1 MSKNSWTK
9 SYTTVKLR
17 RRNDNTSSDNSKGSA
32 YSKNQDSWLGNYY
45 QGSFDRI
52 SRYVQY
58 DHMDYDVDVNIALDT
73 TAEFC
78 SQLSEDSSLNV
89 PFDLKVS
96 EKVDSTVSTILRET
110 LKKWCRINEW
120 NNRLFECVRNTMK
133 YGDTVFIR
141 DPETYVLHWVDVYN
155 LSKILVNEYEGK
167 EPEFYYIKNISPNLE
182 ELIATDNS
190 QMLYNVP
197 MAGGGTMPKSH
208 LNSSMSSTAG
218 GVNNQAQQKEY
229 PVDASHIIHISM
241 TAGMDNLW
249 PFGKSILD
257 SSFKPFK
264 QKELL
269 EDAIIIYRVQ
279 RSPERLVFNVDTGD
293 MNPKKASTYLEE
305 TAKNFRQK
313 KIPVIDRG
321 DGKTIMDTT
330 YNPMN
335 MTEDFFFARNA
346 EGRGTT
352 VEPLPGGESTGN
364 IEDLKFFTSRLIRS
378 LRVPQS
384 YHPFPMDEGESGT
397 YNDGKLG
404 TAYLEEFQFSEYCKR
419 LQRQM
424 IKALNRE
431 FKIFVKSKDL
441 EISASDYDIQLVE
454 PQSFGD
460 YRRIE
465 KDTAQLSVFQ
475 SVAGTPYLS
484 KRFIMERFMG
494 LSQDEIKR
502 NEELWKEEKN
512 FRVDVTSP
520 SVGQTGVSV
529 LGDED
534 IEEEQNLEDDNDDSG
549 EDSGDDFDLD
559 LGDDNE

>member
-9 SYTTVKLR
+9 TYTTVKLR
-17 RRNDNTSSDNSKGSA
+17 RRSEPSADTSAA
-32 YSKNQDSWLGNYY
+32 YSKNEDNWLANYY

-52 SRYVQY
+52 QRYIQY
-58 DHMDYDVDVNIALDT
+58 DHMDYDVDVNLALDT

-78 SQLSEDSSLNV
+78 TQLSDDPSLELPFELKISEKIDSSV
-89 PFDLKVS
+89 A
-96 EKVDSTVSTILRET
+96 TILRES
-110 LKKWCRINEW
+110 LKKWCRINDW
-120 NNRLFECVRNTMK
+120 NSRIFECARKTIK

-141 DPETYVLHWVDVYN
+141 DPETYKLHWVDVFN
-155 LSKILVNEYEGK
+155 LTKVLVNEYEGK
-167 EPEFYYIKNISPNLE
+167 KPEYYYIKSLSPNLE
-182 ELIATDNS
+182 ELVATDTS
-190 QMLYNVP
+190 KALYNLP
-197 MAGGGTMPKSH
+197 MAGGGGMSKSH
-208 LNSSMSSTAG
+208 ANTSR
-218 GVNNQAQQKEY
+218 NQYTPNGIDTQKEY
-229 PVDASHIIHISM
+229 PVDASHIVHISM
-241 TAGMDNLW
+241 SSGMDTLW

-293 MNPKKASTYLEE
+293 MNPKKANAYLEE

-335 MTEDFFFARNA
+335 MTEDFFFAKNID
-346 EGRGTT
+346 GRGTT
-352 VEPLPGGESTGN
+352 VEPLPGGDSTGN

-384 YHPFPMDEGESGT
+384 YHPFPMDEGEGGT
-397 YNDGKLG
+397 YNDGKIG

-424 IKALNRE
+424 IKAFNRE
-431 FKIFVKSKDL
+431 FKVFIKSKDL
-441 EISASDYDIQLVE
+441 EISASDFDIDFVK

-484 KRFIMERFMG
+484 KRFMMERFMG

-502 NEELWKEEKN
+502 NEELWQEEKN
-512 FRVDVTSP
+512 FKVEVTRP

-534 IEEEQNLEDDNDDSG
+534 MDDEIELENSLDDS
-549 EDSGDDFDLD
+549 DDLD
-559 LGDDNE
+559 LGDI